1 MVGTKRRVGVLGA
14 TGLVGQRLVR
24 LLAGHP
30 WFDLVAVGGSL
41 RRAGTPFGE
50 ALRPLAGG
58 DLRPETLPPA
68 WAALPLQ
75 PCLPSDDFACDLV
88 FSALPAEVAQ
98 DVEPAFAAA
107 GYAVV
112 SNARSYR
119 MAPDVPL
126 IIPEVNADH
135 LALIDAQR
143 RARGWRGFIVTNP
156 NCSTIT
162 LTLALAPLAEAFGLR
177 TVQVTTLQALS
188 GAGFSGP
195 AALDMLDNVVPYIG
209 GEEDKLE
216 TEPLKLLG
224 RVDGDTVTPLP
235 LTISAQCNRVA
246 TLHGHLECVAV
257 QLERPAELAD
267 LQTAWQNWHP
277 LQDAGLELPSAPLS
291 PVLLT
296 EAPDRPQPRRD
307 RDLERGM
314 VSVVGRLRPDP
325 VLDYK
330 FVVLG
335 HNLDR
340 GAAGGTLLIA
350 ELLQATGRLDDFGF

>member
-1 MVGTKRRVGVLGA
+1 MVGTKRRVAVLGA

-24 LLAGHP
+24 LLVGHP

-68 WAALPLQ
+68 WADLPLL
-75 PCLPSDDFACDLV
+75 PCIPSEDFACDLV
-88 FSALPAEVAQ
+88 FSALPAEAAQ

-135 LALIDAQR
+135 LGLIDAQR
-143 RARGWRGFIVTNP
+143 RGRGWRGFIVTNP

-162 LTLALAPLAEAFGLR
+162 MTLALAPLAEAFGLR
-177 TVQVTTLQALS
+177 AVQVTTMQALS

-195 AALDMLDNVVPYIG
+195 AAIDMLDNVIPYIS

-216 TEPLKLLG
+216 TEPGKLLG
-224 RVDGDTVTPLP
+224 TLEGDAITPLP
-235 LTISAQCNRVA
+235 LAISAQCNRVA

-257 QLERPAELAD
+257 QLARPADEAD
-267 LQTAWQNWHP
+267 LLAAWHTWQP
-277 LQDAGLELPSAPLS
+277 LQAAGLDLPSAPTT
-291 PVLLT
+291 PVIVLD
-296 EAPDRPQPRRD
+296 APDRPQPRRD
-307 RDLERGM
+307 RDLAGGM

-350 ELLQATGRLDDFGF
+350 ELLHATGRLDFGF